1 MKPEFI
7 DHERDFLYMVS
18 TFKTGLLL
26 KVART
31 LPKKKIFLPSK
42 YKIYY
47 HGYINYNFLEIIYSF
62 QT

>member
-1 MKPEFI
+1 MH
-7 DHERDFLYMVS
+7 DERDFLYMVS

-26 KVART
+26 K
-31 LPKKKIFLPSK
+31 LLELFQKKIFLPSK